1 MTSLERAKK
10 IDDLEKRLVESEMLR
25 MRFSRKVTV
34 LKEQVWSISNLKLH
48 LANGIF
54 LKHKTPRFVFQLKST
69 SDCHNQDKTLN
80 EHTMR
85 VLQDDLSSIKFQL
98 SEVKRRECSVSQRLI
113 FSGANM
119 YHYYIIIFI
128 LCFYS

>member
-34 LKEQVWSISNLKLH
+34 LKEQVRSISNLKLH

-54 LKHKTPRFVFQLKST
+54 RKHKTPRFVFQLKSA

-113 FSGANM
+113 FSRANT
-119 YHYYIIIFI
+119 YHYYIFI
-128 LCFYS
+128 LCFCS